1 MKRFLLP
8 EGAYKC
14 EGQEVVL
21 GKVFTDGELTVTDD
35 VAELI
40 APALI
45 NFYGVEVEAI
55 EEVNAEDNDEDPA
68 LTATQTKK

>member
-21 GKVFTDGELTVTDD
+21 GKVFTDGELTVSDD

-40 APALI
+40 APALV
-45 NFYGVEVEAI
+45 NFYGVTVEAV
-55 EEVNAEDNDEDPA
+55 EEIDAENNDEDPA
-68 LTATQTKK
+68 LTASQTKK